1 MERFTEEK
9 GLKGMDEL
17 FRKAALLAQNPG
29 DFEDIPELSEDDK
42 IVIRRETTRTP
53 DVLLTCC
60 YLFNWSL
67 FQIAGVNLK
76 TFI

>member
-9 GLKGMDEL
+9 ELKGMDEL

-29 DFEDIPELSEDDK
+29 DFENIPELTEEDK
-42 IVIRRETTRTP
+42 IVIRRETTRAP
-53 DVLLTCC
+53 DSLQFCLC
-60 YLFNWSL
+60 LFNFSL

>member
-29 DFEDIPELSEDDK
+29 DFENIPELSEEDK
-42 IVIRRETTRTP
+42 LVIRRETTRAL
-53 DVLLTCC
+53 DSLLFCRS
-60 YLFNWSL
+60 LFKFSL